1 MNLIYKASLR
11 RIYSEFGKEDLVAN
25 FTSNNTVSFSSNTQP
40 GVSSSPNS
48 LEKQIKG
55 TNPSMLSDNSMKQIQ
70 SYRAYKKR
78 KKEEEVS
85 GKKSKTPTPVM
96 PESLKKDIRRAKT
109 IKQDD
114 IAPTV

>member
-11 RIYSEFGKEDLVAN
+11 RIYSEFGREDLLAN
-25 FTSNNTVSFSSNTQP
+25 FVMPDHANFVSNEVPSASTA
-40 GVSSSPNS
+40 PNS
-48 LEKQIKG
+48 IEKQMKG

-85 GKKSKTPTPVM
+85 GKKRKTPTPIM